1 MSPHGFSNQM
11 RLLVTGGRNFDEAA
25 LVYDVLS
32 QLHRHYAIG
41 VLIHGGARG
50 ADSHA
55 GQWACVHSVHQVIF
69 LPDWK
74 RHGLLAGHDRNT
86 RMLTE
91 GSPDACVAFPGGKGT
106 ADMARKAKTY
116 GLPVWKPF
124 SPKNKPPFEG
134 FTLCT
139 RHVIRYGA

>member
-1 MSPHGFSNQM
+1 M
-11 RLLVTGGRNFDEAA
+11 RLLVTGGRHFDEAA

-32 QLHRHYAIG
+32 QLHKHYAIG
-41 VLIHGGARG
+41 ALIHGGAKG
-50 ADSHA
+50 VDSHA
-55 GQWACVHSVHQVIF
+55 GQWASLHGVHQIIF

-91 GSPDACVAFPGGKGT
+91 GKPDACIAFPGGKGT
-106 ADMARKAKTY
+106 ADMAKKAKTY

-124 SPKNKPPFEG
+124 SPKSKPPFEG
-134 FTLCT
+134 FALCT
-139 RHVIRYGA
+139 RHVIRYAT

>member
-1 MSPHGFSNQM
+1 MTGFSNQM
-11 RLLVTGGRNFDEAA
+11 RLLVTGGRDFDEAA

-32 QLHRHYAIG
+32 QLHKHFTIG
-41 VLIHGGARG
+41 AVICGGAKG

-55 GQWACVHSVHQVIF
+55 GRWAHLHSVHQTIF

-91 GSPDACVAFPGGKGT
+91 GKPDACVAFPGGKGT

-124 SPKNKPPFEG
+124 SPKSKPPFEG
-134 FTLCT
+134 FTLEE
-139 RHVIRYGA
+139 RHVSHYAS

>member
-1 MSPHGFSNQM
+1 LNGFTNQM

-32 QLHRHYAIG
+32 QLHRHCAIG

-55 GQWACVHSVHQVIF
+55 DQWACLHSVHQVIF

-74 RHGLLAGHDRNT
+74 RHGLMAGHDRNT

-91 GSPDACVAFPGGKGT
+91 GSPDACVVFPGARGT
-106 ADMARKAKTY
+106 NDMAKKAKTY

-139 RHVIRYGA
+139 RHVIRYAT